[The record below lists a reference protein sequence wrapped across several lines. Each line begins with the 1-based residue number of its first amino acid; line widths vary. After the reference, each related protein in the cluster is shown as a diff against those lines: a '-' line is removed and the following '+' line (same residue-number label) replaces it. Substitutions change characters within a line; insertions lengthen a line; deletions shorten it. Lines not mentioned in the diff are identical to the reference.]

1 MTSPTE
7 LPPHVRR
14 LVDEIE
20 TEIGETGMAVDDISG
35 DAGRPGG

>member
-1 MTSPTE
+1 MPKPDE

-20 TEIGETGMAVDDISG
+20 SEIGESDSLSST
-35 DAGRPGG
+35 RRRT